1 MLVLN
6 NNDEKKVKYKL
17 YQIGSDDLKKLQR
30 KEKIKSHD
38 QVIINTFDGKAI
50 LHVYSRLFTTLGFK
64 ILLIFFG
71 YFVFLYSYINK
82 NFHVYSVTTF
92 KATDDL
98 NEFVIDIN
106 PDMSITAFKDINV
119 TYKSFKALLPYAI
132 ISSLIFIIAIVALI
146 IVLVNLG

>member
-64 ILLIFFG
+64 ILLIF
-71 YFVFLYSYINK
+71 L
-82 NFHVYSVTTF
+82 
-92 KATDDL
+92 
-98 NEFVIDIN
+98 
-106 PDMSITAFKDINV
+106 
-119 TYKSFKALLPYAI
+119 
-132 ISSLIFIIAIVALI
+132 
-146 IVLVNLG
+146 